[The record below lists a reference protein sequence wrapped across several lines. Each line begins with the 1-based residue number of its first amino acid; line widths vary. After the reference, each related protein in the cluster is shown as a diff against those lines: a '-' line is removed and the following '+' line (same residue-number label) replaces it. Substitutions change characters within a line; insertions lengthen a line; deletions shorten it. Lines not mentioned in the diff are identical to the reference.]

1 MPVDLRGFTNRNHG
15 LESLLLQ
22 LFGLLMATVT
32 PGTGGT
38 IKSTTAEG
46 QLHEIMSFLSINQA
60 SIGTNPS
67 EATNVSCSHDQQALL
82 FSGTYQFSV
91 AQTIAAN
98 GSLTLAVN
106 PYLVGTAFQEG
117 SGGTFKSNTPEGY
130 ALEVL
135 MYLQNREL
143 NPSFNPNNR
152 NNITGSY
159 NSDTGLYQGSF
170 SIPVILGID
179 AVSGVVNYGANPY
192 LL

>member
-1 MPVDLRGFTNRNHG
+1 
-15 LESLLLQ
+15 
-22 LFGLLMATVT
+22 MATVT

-46 QLHEIMSFLSINQA
+46 QLHEIISFISQKQA
-60 SIGTNPS
+60 SISTNPS
-67 EATNVSCSHDQQALL
+67 EAINVSANHDQQALL

-91 AQTIAAN
+91 SQTIGAN
-98 GSLTLAVN
+98 GALTLTVN
-106 PYLVGTAFQEG
+106 SYLVGTAFQVG
-117 SGGTFKSNTPEGY
+117 TSGTFKSNSPEGY

-143 NPSFNPNNR
+143 NASFNPNNR
-152 NNITGSY
+152 NYITGSY